1 MKKRLCILVT
11 FIFLLSLSGCYTYVN
26 DNYVVP
32 TINPDVFKK
41 PQNTQG
47 EKGIKLEMA
56 VLDETQVHDINE
68 EIEVGN
74 MKYKINNVKIQKNL
88 EKFTKDD
95 FTYYTDDEKTD
106 QNGNLTGSFSY
117 IIVNITIKN
126 LLDED
131 KEVYMNN
138 YFILT
143 TDIDNKFTMPLHSG
157 VPKAFFKPQN
167 KNEGK
172 SYFKYVFSPGENTS
186 FDLIYITEDDAL
198 SKNML
203 FVISPNKFIGFE
215 QDKETNAAAR
225 FFRLKNEVS

>member
-32 TINPDVFKK
+32 TIKPDVFKN
-41 PQNTQG
+41 PQNIQVD
-47 EKGIKLEMA
+47 KGYKLEMA

-68 EIEVGN
+68 EIEVEN
-74 MKYKINNVKIQKNL
+74 MRYKINDVKIQKNL

-95 FTYYTDDEKTD
+95 FTYYTDDEETD

-117 IIVNITIKN
+117 IIINITIKN
-126 LLDED
+126 LLNED

-138 YFILT
+138 YSVLT
-143 TDIDNKFTMPLHSG
+143 TDIDNKFTMPMCI
-157 VPKAFFKPQN
+157 PRAFFKPQN

-172 SYFKYVFSPGENTS
+172 SYFKYVFSPSENTS

-203 FVISPNKFIGFE
+203 FVISPNEFIGFE
-215 QDKETNAAAR
+215 QDKEINAAAR